1 MEIVAAI
8 LAKAV
13 AIIVGSLLGVI
24 IAIVCMSIVSSRR
37 QKKKILNAIKT
48 LDLEDELSRCPFGC
62 NAELHRKITA
72 HSQCYIN
79 ALSLTMIINELRSEG
94 KIKPMAPKEELQK
107 VIDELN
113 RRANSRAKVA

>member
-1 MEIVAAI
+1 MDILAAI

-13 AIIVGSLLGVI
+13 AIAVGVVLGATIVV
-24 IAIVCMSIVSSRR
+24 VCTSIFSSYRT
-37 QKKKILNAIKT
+37 KKKILNAIKT
-48 LDLEDELSRCPFGC
+48 LNLEDELSRCPFGC
-62 NAELHRKITA
+62 NAELYRKITA
-72 HSQCYIN
+72 QSKCYLH

-113 RRANSRAKVA
+113 SRAKVA